1 MQQASLSFS
10 ASDAEAG
17 FRLCALELYNWGTF
31 HHKVWAIDPDGHN
44 GLLTGDIGSGK
55 STIVDALLTLL
66 VPQQKLIYNKAA
78 GAESRERTLASYVRG
93 EYKSER
99 DDLTQGARAVALRD
113 EHQYTVLLARFGNEG
128 YGQQVT
134 LAQVFHLKNGQSVP
148 DRFFV
153 VAERDLSVK
162 DHFSEFGHDLT
173 ALRKQLRSMKQLNL
187 FTSFKDYSI
196 RFRHL
201 FGIQN
206 SQALNLFYQTV
217 SMKSVGNL
225 TDFVRLHMLE
235 PSDVAE
241 RLQELRTNFDNLTRA
256 FEAVRQARLRIE
268 QLRPICTDLKK
279 LTRLTTELDDLRSC
293 REALYG
299 YFQSLRIELLDSRME
314 RLRRTISTMEGKLCG
329 LTDVIATLRRDE
341 HDLRAAIDDHGGRR
355 LEELAREISRLDS
368 EISRTRKIF
377 DHCNQLAEQLR
388 LDRAEDR
395 DGFTQLRQQ
404 TAERLHQLEE
414 ELEELGLQRVD
425 VGVALRDLND
435 EHTELIR
442 EIESLKKRTSNIPSR
457 VLAIR
462 TKMAEVLEIDE
473 AELPFT
479 GELLQVDEQ
488 EQSWEGAIERVL
500 HNFGLS
506 LLVNRDLYSRV
517 SRYVDKTNLRGR
529 LVYFRVREPEQIL
542 RQPSDPGLLH
552 SKLLI
557 KPDSPFYNWLE
568 HELHNRFAYQC
579 CDDLQTFQRAP
590 KALTRQ
596 GQIKSGGKRHEKDD
610 RTGLNDRSRY
620 VLGWTNKEKIQ
631 TLTRQA
637 RGLSK
642 KGQQLAEQAA
652 TLEKEQQ
659 QLTKSRDRCLDLLRI
674 DEYETIDWQTPA
686 RRQAD
691 LQAEQKKLEQESDI
705 LRSLREQLEKTRRE
719 INEHELARDSLQGEL
734 GGKKNELEGHAA
746 DLAVIE
752 EFRTFQTAPENT
764 KQVGKLDQFRKKV
777 LADKRLDLRSL
788 DKDQSRVREHI
799 QIRMNAREKQRKT
812 RETAIVRMMGEF
824 RNQWPAEASEL
835 DISTDAGS
843 AYEQM
848 LTTLTREDLPRHE
861 QRFKELLN
869 EGTINSIALFQGQ
882 LERECDDIESR
893 IAAINIS
900 LRETEYNPGTYIELK
915 AERTQDADIR
925 SFREELKQCL
935 AHSLGEEELYNEQRF
950 MRVQTLISRFNGR
963 EGMVDMDRRWTA
975 KVTDVRNWYVFSA
988 IERYREDDSEKE
1000 YYAGSAGK
1008 SGGQKEKLAYT
1019 ILASALAY
1027 QFGLEWGAV
1036 KSRSFRFVVIDEAFG
1051 RGSDESTRYGLELF
1065 KRLNLQL
1072 LIVTPLQKIHIIEDY
1087 IRAVHFIHN
1096 PDGRN
1101 SQIRNLTIEEYRQE
1115 KEKRHQ
1121 KNLNND
1127 TSHA

>member
-1 MQQASLSFS
+1 MTMQQASLSFS

-31 HHKVWAIDPDGHN
+31 HRKVWTIAPDGHN

-99 DDLTQGARAVALRD
+99 DDLTQGAKAVALRD
-113 EHQYTVLLARFGNEG
+113 EQQYSVLLARFGNEG

-162 DHFSEFGHDLT
+162 DHFSGFGHDLK
-173 ALRKQLRSMKQLNL
+173 ALRKQLGSLERLSL

-235 PSDVAE
+235 PSDVGE

-256 FEAVRQARLRIE
+256 FEAVRKARLRIE
-268 QLRPICTDLKK
+268 QLRPISTDLKK
-279 LTRLTTELDDLRSC
+279 LDRLGSDLDDLRSC

-299 YFQSLRIELLDSRME
+299 YFQSLRIQLLDNRID
-314 RLRRTISTMEGKLCG
+314 RLRRTIGTMEGKLG
-329 LTDVIATLRRDE
+329 ELTRAISTLRRDE
-341 HDLRAAIDDHGGRR
+341 NDLRAAIDDQGGRR

-368 EISRTRKIF
+368 EISRTRKLF
-377 DHCNQLAEQLR
+377 DRCNQLAEQLR

-395 DGFTQLRQQ
+395 DGFTRLREQ
-404 TAERLHQLEE
+404 AADRLHRLEE

-435 EHTELIR
+435 EHAELIR
-442 EIESLKKRTSNIPSR
+442 EIASLKERTSNIPSR

-462 TKMAEVLEIDE
+462 TKMAGVLEIDE
-473 AELPFT
+473 AELPFA

-488 EQSWEGAIERVL
+488 EQAWEGAVERVL

-506 LLVNRDLYSRV
+506 LLVSRDQYSRV

-529 LVYFRVREPEQIL
+529 LVYFRVRELEHSL
-542 RQPSDPGLLH
+542 RRAPDPGLLH
-552 SKLLI
+552 NKLRI

-610 RTGLNDRSRY
+610 RTSLGDRSRY

-637 RGLSK
+637 QQLEK
-642 KGQQLAEQAA
+642 QGQQLTEKAA
-652 TLEKEQQ
+652 QLEKQQQ
-659 QLTKSRDRCLDLLRI
+659 QLTTARDRCRDLLRI
-674 DEYETIDWQTPA
+674 DEYEAVDWQTPT

-691 LQAEQKKLEQESDI
+691 LRAEQQKLEKESDI
-705 LRSLREQLEKTRRE
+705 LRSLREQLRTTGRE
-719 INEHELARDSLQGEL
+719 INEKEQARTTLLGEL
-734 GGKKNELEGHAA
+734 GAKRNELEVHTT
-746 DLAVIE
+746 DLGAIE
-752 EFRTFQTAPENT
+752 EFRPFRTAPEN
-764 KQVGKLDQFRKKV
+764 KQQVAELDRFRKKV

-788 DKDQSRVREHI
+788 DKDRSRVREHI
-799 QIRMNAREKQRKT
+799 QALMDAREKQRKT

-835 DISTDAGS
+835 DISTEAGP
-843 AYEQM
+843 AYVQM
-848 LTTLTREDLPRHE
+848 LTTLTKEDLPRHE

-925 SFREELKQCL
+925 GFREELKQCL

-950 MRVQTLISRFNGR
+950 MRVQALISRFNGR

-975 KVTDVRNWYVFSA
+975 KVTDVRNWYIFSA

-1087 IRAVHFIHN
+1087 IRSVHFIHN
-1096 PDGRN
+1096 PDGRD
-1101 SQIRNLTIEEYRQE
+1101 SQIRNLTIEEYRRE
-1115 KEKRHQ
+1115 KEKRLS
-1121 KNLNND
+1121 KP
-1127 TSHA
+1127 AP